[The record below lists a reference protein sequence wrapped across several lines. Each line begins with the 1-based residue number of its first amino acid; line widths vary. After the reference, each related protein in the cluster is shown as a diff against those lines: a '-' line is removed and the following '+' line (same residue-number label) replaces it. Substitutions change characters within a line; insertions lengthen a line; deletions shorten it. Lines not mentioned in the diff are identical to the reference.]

1 VRYWI
6 GLGSN
11 LGDRLTTIR
20 GGARALENF
29 GIVVAR
35 SRIFAA
41 SAVGGPPQPPFLNAV
56 LVLESDLD
64 PETLLRHCQQ
74 IERDFGRE
82 HGSETVRW
90 GPRTLDLDLLLMG
103 QRGELRHSAP
113 ELEVPHPRLCERAFA
128 LAPLVDIDVKL
139 VHPTA
144 GRPLTALLH
153 ATHSRGDA
161 CAPTGDQL

>member
-1 VRYWI
+1 MRYWI

-11 LGDRLTTIR
+11 LGDRLRTIR
-20 GGARALENF
+20 GGARALESL

-41 SAVGGPPQPPFLNAV
+41 SAVGGPPQPSFLNAV

-64 PETLLRHCQQ
+64 PATLLLRCQK

-82 HGSETVRW
+82 RDTEAVRW
-90 GPRTLDLDLLLMG
+90 GPRTLDLDVLLMG
-103 QRGELRHSAP
+103 ARGEVKHSTP

-128 LAPLVDIDVKL
+128 LAPIVDIDAKL

-153 ATHSRGDA
+153 ATHRNGDA
-161 CAPTGDQL
+161 CAPTGDAL